1 MCDGGLLL
9 IRGGSG
15 HIPPSSLV
23 GAIYPANCMT
33 VSKVRW
39 DWDPNKAASNL
50 RRHRVPFEL
59 AVIALQADASHLSK
73 LDTDSG
79 EIRFK
84 TLAAIESQ
92 ILMIVHTEP
101 ALERF
106 SGEWVGR
113 IISAR
118 KAEPAERR
126 AYRNG

>member
-1 MCDGGLLL
+1 
-9 IRGGSG
+9 
-15 HIPPSSLV
+15 
-23 GAIYPANCMT
+23 MT
-33 VSKVRW
+33 VSIVRW

-50 RRHRVPFEL
+50 RRHRVPFKL
-59 AVIALQADASHLSK
+59 AVLALEGDPFHLSK

-84 TLAAIESQ
+84 TLAAIGSQ

-101 ALERF
+101 TFERI
-106 SGEWVGR
+106 SGNWVGR

-126 AYRNG
+126 AYSNA